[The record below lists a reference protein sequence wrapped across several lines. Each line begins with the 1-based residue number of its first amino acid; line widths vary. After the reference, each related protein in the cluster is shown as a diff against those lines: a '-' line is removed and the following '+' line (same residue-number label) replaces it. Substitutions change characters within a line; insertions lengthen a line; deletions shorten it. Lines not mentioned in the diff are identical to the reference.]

1 MAPCALRAA
10 VKRSAAGASDSS
22 SIRSAEVSVAWRVT
36 RSLTSSTASSQRPT
50 SASAAVTRSV
60 ADFHSPVGRPVAV
73 KYFRYSSS
81 IRSISNDS
89 SPDGPASVSPAA
101 ASRARASESEPDRFT
116 ASVDADCST
125 RWASQSLV
133 SSVSDSI
140 DCTRSWASSPESCSR
155 LGSMISSSVTVFLWN
170 RLRYTKR

>member
-1 MAPCALRAA
+1 MALCALPAAVNRAA
-10 VKRSAAGASDSS
+10 AGVSDSS
-22 SIRSAEVSVAWRVT
+22 STRNADVNVSWRDT
-36 RSLTSSTASSQRPT
+36 RSLTSSTASSRRLT

-60 ADFHSPVGRPVAV
+60 TDFQGPVGRPVAV
-73 KYFRYSSS
+73 KYFRNSASM
-81 IRSISNDS
+81 RSINRDS
-89 SPDGPASVSPAA
+89 SPAGAESVSPAA

-125 RWASQSLV
+125 RWAFQSLV

-140 DCTRSWASSPESCSR
+140 ASTRSWASSPDSCSR
-155 LGSMISSSVTVFLWN
+155 LGSMISSSVTAFLWN